1 VSIPIPKSISPS
13 SISQFQSCPLAFR
26 FAYIERL
33 PQDPSPAA
41 SKGTLVHRALELLM
55 QREATERTV
64 EAALA
69 DLVLARA
76 QLADDPDFTGLD
88 LTDEEWTAF
97 HADAEV
103 LVRRYFDLEDPTTI
117 EPIGLE
123 LKLEATVGRATV
135 RGIIDRLERDA
146 AGRLVSRLV
155 DIREPVAC
163 IPSLAIHLDREAND
177 KRSINKQTHLP
188 AIVARAGDGEDFD
201 LRRELLARL
210 AVDEPALAGGAVL
223 DWELALFDLQPAAF
237 VGWRREFIAAARID
251 NLLSCYTALAALC
264 DGEGS
269 GNRLVVLNDHEEVGS
284 GSAAGA
290 RGTFLRAVLG
300 RLSGG
305 GEAHARAMARSLL
318 VSTDNAHGVHPNFA
332 DRHDPQHGPLLNAG
346 PVLKINHNQS
356 YATNSET
363 AAWFREA
370 CRRAEVPL
378 QQFVTR
384 GDIGC
389 GSTIG
394 PITAAVLG
402 VRTVDVGVPT
412 FAMHSIR
419 ELAGREDAWS
429 LKQALEACFALSLP
443 D

>member
-1 VSIPIPKSISPS
+1 MNQTEFNASLLGYIDASPTP
-13 SISQFQSCPLAFR
+13 FHAVV
-26 FAYIERL
+26 
-33 PQDPSPAA
+33 AA
-41 SKGTLVHRALELLM
+41 SQLLLAQGYTALDE
-55 QREATERTV
+55 REAW
-64 EAALA
+64 
-69 DLVLARA
+69 
-76 QLADDPDFTGLD
+76 QLAPGG
-88 LTDEEWTAF
+88 
-97 HADAEV
+97 
-103 LVRRYFDLEDPTTI
+103 RYFVTRNGSSLIAFTLGEETLATSGVRIIGAHTDSPCLKVKPRPEIKSQAYWQLGIEVYGGALLNPWFDRDL
-117 EPIGLE
+117 GL
-123 LKLEATVGRATV
+123 AGRVT
-135 RGIIDRLERDA
+135 LRDA

-188 AIVARAGDGEDFD
+188 AIVARVGDGEDFD

-264 DGEGS
+264 HGEGS

-290 RGTFLRAVLG
+290 RGTFLRAVLE

-318 VSTDNAHGVHPNFA
+318 VSTDNAHGVHPNYA
-332 DRHDPQHGPLLNAG
+332 DKHDANHGPKLNAG

-356 YATNSET
+356 YASNSET
-363 AAWFREA
+363 AAVFREA
-370 CRRAEVPL
+370 CARAGVPL
-378 QQFVTR
+378 QSFVAR
-384 GDIGC
+384 GDMGC

-429 LKQALEACFALSLP
+429 LKQALGACFELSLP

>member
-1 VSIPIPKSISPS
+1 MNQTEFNAGLLGYIDASPTP
-13 SISQFQSCPLAFR
+13 FHAVV
-26 FAYIERL
+26 
-33 PQDPSPAA
+33 AA
-41 SKGTLVHRALELLM
+41 SQLLLAQGYTALDE
-55 QREATERTV
+55 REAW
-64 EAALA
+64 
-69 DLVLARA
+69 
-76 QLADDPDFTGLD
+76 QLAPGG
-88 LTDEEWTAF
+88 
-97 HADAEV
+97 
-103 LVRRYFDLEDPTTI
+103 RYFVTRNGSSLIAFTLGEETLATSGVRIIGAHTDSPCLKVKPRPEIKSQAYWQLGIEVYGGALLNPWFDRDL
-117 EPIGLE
+117 GL
-123 LKLEATVGRATV
+123 AGRVT
-135 RGIIDRLERDA
+135 LRDA

-264 DGEGS
+264 HGEGS

-290 RGTFLRAVLG
+290 RGTFLRAVLE

-318 VSTDNAHGVHPNFA
+318 VSTDNAHGVHPNYA
-332 DRHDPQHGPLLNAG
+332 DKHDANHGPKLNAG

-356 YATNSET
+356 YASNSET
-363 AAWFREA
+363 AAVFREA
-370 CRRAEVPL
+370 CARAGVPL
-378 QQFVTR
+378 QSFVAR
-384 GDIGC
+384 GDMGC

>member
-1 VSIPIPKSISPS
+1 LLNPW
-13 SISQFQSCPLAFR
+13 FDRDLGLAGR
-26 FAYIERL
+26 V
-33 PQDPSPAA
+33 
-41 SKGTLVHRALELLM
+41 TL
-55 QREATERTV
+55 
-64 EAALA
+64 
-69 DLVLARA
+69 
-76 QLADDPDFTGLD
+76 
-88 LTDEEWTAF
+88 
-97 HADAEV
+97 
-103 LVRRYFDLEDPTTI
+103 
-117 EPIGLE
+117 
-123 LKLEATVGRATV
+123 
-135 RGIIDRLERDA
+135 RDA

-155 DIREPVAC
+155 EIREPIAC

-188 AIVARAGDGEDFD
+188 AIVARVGDGEDFD

-223 DWELALFDLQPAAF
+223 DYELALFDLQPAAL

-264 DGEGS
+264 HGEGS

-290 RGTFLRAVLG
+290 RGTFLRSVLE

-305 GEAHARAMARSLL
+305 GEDHARAMARSLL
-318 VSTDNAHGVHPNFA
+318 VSTDNAHGVHPNYA
-332 DRHDPQHGPLLNAG
+332 DKHDANHGPQLNAG

-356 YATNSET
+356 YASNSET
-363 AAWFREA
+363 AAVFREA
-370 CRRAEVPL
+370 CARAHVPL
-378 QQFVTR
+378 QGFVAR
-384 GDIGC
+384 GDMGC

-419 ELAGREDAWS
+419 ELAGRDDAWS
-429 LKQALEACFALSLP
+429 LLQALGVCFDLSLP